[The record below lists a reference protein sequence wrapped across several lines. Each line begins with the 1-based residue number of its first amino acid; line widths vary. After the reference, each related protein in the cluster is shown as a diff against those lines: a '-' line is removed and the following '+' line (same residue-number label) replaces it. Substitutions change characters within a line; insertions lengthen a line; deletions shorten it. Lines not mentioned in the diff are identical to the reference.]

1 MFNILIQN
9 KKQPN
14 STLWLE
20 LPKNEHELQN
30 SLKNFLGADY
40 SKNQNNQDLEKFIEV
55 IKVATEYEKLQDE
68 TRTMEKYYTIA
79 EYNEMAET
87 LKNMQPQEYQW
98 LLAYLHAVPSMD
110 FFSNLDVFK
119 TSSIYY
125 GKIDEEEL
133 GRIYVKEK
141 HLKDLSDFAEE
152 YFDYKK
158 YGKAL
163 LNNKYN
169 GIEKTPYGIIY
180 LE

>member
-9 KKQPN
+9 KKQPS

-20 LPKNEHELQN
+20 LPKNEHKLQN
-30 SLKNFLGADY
+30 SLKEFLGTDY
-40 SKNQNNQDLEKFIEV
+40 PKDQDLEEVIEV
-55 IKVATEYEKLQDE
+55 IKVVTDYEKLQEE
-68 TRTMEKYYTIA
+68 TRTMEEYYTIE
-79 EYNEMAET
+79 EYNKIAEA
-87 LKNMQPQEYQW
+87 LNKMHPKEYQW

-110 FFSNLDVFK
+110 LFSNLDVFK

-125 GKIDEEEL
+125 GEIDEEEL
-133 GRIYVKEK
+133 GRIFVRES
-141 HLKDLSDFAEE
+141 HAEELSDFAEE

>member
-1 MFNILIQN
+1 MFKILIKN
-9 KKQPN
+9 KKQPS

-30 SLKNFLGADY
+30 SLKEFLGTDY
-40 SKNQNNQDLEKFIEV
+40 PKDQDLEEIIEV
-55 IKVATEYEKLQDE
+55 IKVVTDYEKLQEE
-68 TRTMEKYYTIA
+68 TRTMEEYYTIE
-79 EYNEMAET
+79 EYNKIAEA
-87 LKNMQPQEYQW
+87 LNKMHPKEYQW